1 MSIIP
6 YLTPFKII
14 IQFRGKCPLQVCVW
28 KLWML
33 DIETWS
39 AERSLCV
46 DFLIKYTINS
56 IYLFV
61 FILGCLKGHAYIRGI
76 VFHKHTFLVLL

>member
-1 MSIIP
+1 
-6 YLTPFKII
+6 
-14 IQFRGKCPLQVCVW
+14 
-28 KLWML
+28 ML
-33 DIETWS
+33 DIETW
-39 AERSLCV
+39 SLCV

-76 VFHKHTFLVLL
+76 VFHKHTFQVFF